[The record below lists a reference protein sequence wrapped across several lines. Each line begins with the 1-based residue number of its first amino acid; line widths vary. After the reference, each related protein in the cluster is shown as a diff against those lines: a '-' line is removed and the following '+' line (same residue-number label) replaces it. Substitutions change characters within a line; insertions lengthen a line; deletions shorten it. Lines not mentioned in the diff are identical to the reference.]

1 MKNITKFIEK
11 KLGLKVNAE
20 KSKVAKTNQIKY
32 LGFGLY
38 YTKTGIVKPKPH
50 LKSIQ
55 KFKRRLKQLTKRS
68 VVYL

>member
-1 MKNITKFIEK
+1 MKDITQFIEK

-20 KSKVAKTNQIKY
+20 KSKVARTNQIKY
-32 LGFGLY
+32 LGFGFY

-55 KFKRRLKQLTKRS
+55 KFKRRLNNLPRE
-68 VVYL
+68 V

>member
-20 KSKVAKTNQIKY
+20 KSKVARPNQIKY
-32 LGFGLY
+32 LGFGFY
-38 YTKTGIVKPKPH
+38 YTKTGIVKPKSH

-55 KFKRRLKQLTKRS
+55 KIKRRLK
-68 VVYL
+68 